1 MPRISQKNVENYAKL
16 RLLVGCLGE
25 KDNFDWWGTTAL
37 SVTGAQYH
45 KILFPRTSNK
55 SSALATVQAAKAHH
69 DSRVGA
75 TRTYHLFRLPSEI
88 EKRIFDSIDEQGLL
102 PDSRSKDDCLAELEQ
117 MEDGQNEN
125 GTGPV
130 MIGGSKDVTKTT
142 SISQIASL
150 YLNAFKSGQNC
161 IPYFTNA

>member
-1 MPRISQKNVENYAKL
+1 MPRISQKNVGNYAKL

-25 KDNFDWWGTTAL
+25 KDNFGWWGTSAL
-37 SVTGAQYH
+37 SATGAQYH

-88 EKRIFDSIDEQGLL
+88 DKRIFDSIDEQGLL
-102 PDSRSKDDCLAELEQ
+102 PESRSKEECLAELGQ
-117 MEDGQNEN
+117 LVDGQNEN

-130 MIGGSKDVTKTT
+130 MIGESKDVTKAI

-150 YLNAFKSGQNC
+150 YLNAFKSGENC

>member
-1 MPRISQKNVENYAKL
+1 MSA
-16 RLLVGCLGE
+16 
-25 KDNFDWWGTTAL
+25 
-37 SVTGAQYH
+37 TGAQYH
-45 KILFPRTSNK
+45 KILFENIQQKLRFSHG
-55 SSALATVQAAKAHH
+55 SAAKAHH

-102 PDSRSKDDCLAELEQ
+102 PESRSKDDCLAELER
-117 MEDGQNEN
+117 MVDGQNET

-130 MIGGSKDVTKTT
+130 MIGESKDVTKAT

>member
-1 MPRISQKNVENYAKL
+1 M
-16 RLLVGCLGE
+16 GE
-25 KDNFDWWGTTAL
+25 KDNFGWWGSSAL
-37 SVTGAQYH
+37 STTGAQYH

>member
-1 MPRISQKNVENYAKL
+1 MPRISQKNVGNYAKL

-25 KDNFDWWGTTAL
+25 KDNFGWWGSSAL
-37 SVTGAQYH
+37 STTGAQYH

-102 PDSRSKDDCLAELEQ
+102 PESRSKDDCLAELER
-117 MEDGQNEN
+117 MVDGQNEN

-130 MIGGSKDVTKTT
+130 MIGESKDVTKAI